1 MSIKESIHFPFLIKN
16 ALRFR
21 LLLKELTTWVTDQR
35 AEETYGL
42 LLYREKTYS

>member
-1 MSIKESIHFPFLIKN
+1 MGIQESIHFPFLQKRVPVLPLIQ
-16 ALRFR
+16 RR
-21 LLLKELTTWVTDQR
+21 TIWVTDQR